1 MALQESHV
9 LDAEDRG
16 RSDLLAFADRRHLLA
31 VAVVEPA
38 LLAVRAQQDRDAQTG
53 VDPTGDGPG
62 RPEVTVVRMC
72 HHDENPLDVLVGQ
85 QRRQLAEGPLR
96 HAVSEVG
103 SYPAA
108 RAQASV
114 WVTLVRPRG
123 ESRGSPSAP
132 E

>member
-38 LLAVRAQQDRDAQTG
+38 LLAMRAQQDRHAQTG

-62 RPEVTVVRMC
+62 RPEVTVVRVGR
-72 HHDENPLDVLVGQ
+72 HHENPLNVMIGP
-85 QRRQLAEGPLR
+85 RRGRLAEGPR
-96 HAVSEVG
+96 SHGVSVVG
-103 SYPAA
+103 SQQFDHSRRWAT
-108 RAQASV
+108 V
-114 WVTLVRPRG
+114 LVRAAQLW
-123 ESRGSPSAP
+123 SAKLSA
-132 E
+132 